1 MKRLNAIQQPNDIKQ
16 LTESE
21 LVQLASEIRHFLIDS
36 ISQTGGHIGANLG
49 VIELTIALHHAFNI
63 QPTAASD
70 GDSILFD
77 VGHQGYTHKLLTGR
91 MAAFDTLNQMG
102 GMSRFVS
109 NHESEYDLMEASH
122 AGTAIPIA
130 CGLAFSKLQ
139 NAQQGSVLAFIG
151 DGSMVEGMAFEGLN
165 FSAEYQ
171 LPLFIVIND
180 NGMSIPPNV
189 GGLHNLFS
197 APDWQRRCA
206 NWFEGMGF
214 GYVSIDDGHDM
225 SKLLEGMEKAQQVA
239 KQPQTGPV
247 VIHVKTEKGRGL
259 ALAHNHPYKLHFSMP
274 FNPETGEGVA
284 ATLTGKTYQGIVGDA
299 LMQHMEED
307 ETVYALTPA
316 TPYAS
321 GVEALMKAFP
331 KRAIDVG
338 MAEQH
343 AVGMAAGLAMAGNKV
358 FMCFQSTFMQR
369 AWDQLFHD
377 ICFPKHPV
385 TVISAR
391 SGFAGFDGPTHHG
404 IYDFGL
410 LRTLPDIKIFY
421 AGTARDLQAIMQARL
436 ADSHASITQGPM
448 IVLHPYET
456 VPTQEE
462 SYLPS
467 ELTPLEEVEIVCPG
481 DDGLIIAVANQLQT
495 AIALREKIMSEQKQT
510 FKVVNLRWLKPLPL
524 KTLVPLLQTHKNVI
538 SLEEGLKDTGIGVA
552 INQLI
557 NKEQLTCDLLVSALE
572 QGILPAGDKQT
583 LAQMGAIDTDSV
595 YHQAAERWEW
605 QV

>member
-1 MKRLNAIQQPNDIKQ
+1 MKRLDAIKQPHDIKQ

-21 LVQLASEIRHFLIDS
+21 LVELASEIRHFLIDS
-36 ISQTGGHIGANLG
+36 VSQTGGHIGANLG
-49 VIELTIALHHAFNI
+49 VVELTIALHHAFNI
-63 QPTAASD
+63 QSGKSD
-70 GDSILFD
+70 GDHILFD

-91 MAAFDTLNQMG
+91 KSAFDTLNQMG

-109 NHESEYDLMEASH
+109 HHESEYDLMEASH

-130 CGLAFSKLQ
+130 CGLAYSKMQ
-139 NAQQGSVLAFIG
+139 NTQQGSVIAFIG

-165 FSAEYQ
+165 FSAEYP

-197 APDWQRRCA
+197 APDWQQRCA
-206 NWFEGMGF
+206 DWFEGMGF
-214 GYVSIDDGHDM
+214 GYVSVDDGHDM
-225 SKLLEGMEKAQQVA
+225 TKLLEGMAKAQTA
-239 KQPQTGPV
+239 ASYSHTGPI

-259 ALAHNHPYKLHFSMP
+259 ALADNHPYKLHFSMP

-284 ATLTGKTYQGIVGDA
+284 ATLTGTTFQGIVGNT
-299 LMQHMEED
+299 LMQHMEKD
-307 ETVYALTPA
+307 KTVYALTPA

-321 GVEALMKAFP
+321 GVEALMKTFP
-331 KRAIDVG
+331 DRAIDVG

-377 ICFPKHPV
+377 ICFPKHSV
-385 TVISAR
+385 TIVSAR

-421 AGTARDLQAIMQARL
+421 AGTARDLQAIMQTRL
-436 ADSHASITQGPM
+436 ADTNIPIAQGPM

-456 VPTQEE
+456 VPQNEE
-462 SYLPS
+462 NYLPS
-467 ELTPLEEVEIVCPG
+467 ELTPLEDVEVVRSG

-495 AIALREKIMSEQKQT
+495 AIALREKIKSQRQQT
-510 FKVVNLRWLKPLPL
+510 FKVVNLRWLKPLPFKSL
-524 KTLVPLLQTHKNVI
+524 IPLLQSHAKAI
-538 SLEEGLKDTGIGVA
+538 SLEEGLKDTGVGTA

-557 NKEQLTCDLLVSALE
+557 NDQQLDCDLLVSALE

-583 LAQMGAIDTDSV
+583 LAEIGAIDTDSI
-595 YHQAAERWEW
+595 YQQAAKRWEW
-605 QV
+605 QA